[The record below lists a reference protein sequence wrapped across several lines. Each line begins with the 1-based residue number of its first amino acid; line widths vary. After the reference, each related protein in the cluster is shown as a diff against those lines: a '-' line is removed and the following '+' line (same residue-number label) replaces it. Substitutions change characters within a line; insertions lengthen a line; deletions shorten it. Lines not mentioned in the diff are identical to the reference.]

1 MAGLKALVTLA
12 FFGSVGMTL
21 LVVGCALYDNW
32 WPFFVVI
39 FYLLSPIPMLLS
51 RRYSA
56 SGMGPSN
63 PCQELAVFLTMGI
76 VVSAFGLPII
86 LARSPGGSDK
96 KVIDLAA
103 MWYVLGGNIIV
114 FLTIVGFFITFGS
127 EDVDY
132 SMW

>member
-21 LVVGCALYDNW
+21 LVVGCAVKDQW
-32 WPFFVVI
+32 WPFFVII
-39 FYLLSPIPMLLS
+39 FYLLSPLPVLLS
-51 RRYSA
+51 RRYNG

-63 PCQELAVFLTMGI
+63 PCHELAVFLTMGI
-76 VVSAFGLPII
+76 VISAFGLPIV
-86 LARSPGGSDK
+86 LARSPTPANPIISMGT
-96 KVIDLAA
+96 
-103 MWYVLGGNIIV
+103 MFYTLGANVIV
-114 FLTIVGFFITFGS
+114 FLTIVGFFITFGN

>member
-21 LVVGCALYDNW
+21 LVVGCAVYDNW
-32 WPFFVVI
+32 WPFFVII
-39 FYLLSPIPMLLS
+39 FYMLAPIPMLLS
-51 RRYSA
+51 KRYNSA
-56 SGMGPSN
+56 GMGPSN

-76 VVSAFGLPII
+76 VISAFGLPIV
-86 LARSPGGSDK
+86 LARSPPDHPT
-96 KVIDLAA
+96 IDFAA

-114 FLTIVGFFITFGS
+114 FLTIVGFFITFGN

>member
-21 LVVGCALYDNW
+21 LVVGCAVYDNW
-32 WPFFVVI
+32 WPFFVII
-39 FYLLSPIPMLLS
+39 FYMLAPIPMLLS
-51 RRYSA
+51 KRYNS

-76 VVSAFGLPII
+76 VISAFGLPIV
-86 LARSPGGSDK
+86 LARSPAASPTIG
-96 KVIDLAA
+96 LPA

-114 FLTIVGFFITFGS
+114 FLTIVGFFITFGND
-127 EDVDY
+127 DVDY